1 MKWLM
6 LDMKEMVWIR
16 GEEDDVKLSSFG
28 VKMKLK
34 LQTVFVSRTVMSC
47 QCLSVKAG

>member
-1 MKWLM
+1 M
-6 LDMKEMVWIR
+6 LDRREQYG

-47 QCLSVKAG
+47 QCLSVKAGKPLTH